1 MFDRMDKDKNGMLTR
16 AEFDAAKAGGRDLVY
31 IDSEIGLTAE
41 VPVTAEPLAER
52 R

>member
-1 MFDRMDKDKNGMLTR
+1 MVDENPTDLVF
-16 AEFDAAKAGGRDLVY
+16 ASQAIVPIEVKAGGRDLVY

-41 VPVTAEPLAER
+41 VPVAAEPLAER